1 MHNRNNDLGSPENS
15 ATATVWGPR
24 KLEDRLRQLR
34 TQVDQVLVV
43 SFCIMM
49 QITTINC
56 ILSWIIA
63 ISIIFHHLMT

>member
-1 MHNRNNDLGSPENS
+1 MHNRNNDLGSLENS
-15 ATATVWGPR
+15 ATVTIWGPR

-56 ILSWIIA
+56 IL
-63 ISIIFHHLMT
+63 L